1 MTKAKA
7 RQRAKAK
14 AAQKARKQ
22 DPGADRP
29 AQKVRPGQFDPG
41 AGPIKGPS
49 ANAGAKNFGGARRG
63 AARSR

>member
-22 DPGADRP
+22 DADADRP
-29 AQKVRPGQFDPG
+29 GRKIRPGQFDPG
-41 AGPIKGPS
+41 AGSIKGPS

-63 AARSR
+63 ASRSR

>member
-14 AAQKARKQ
+14 AAQKAKKRKAK
-22 DPGADRP
+22 AD
-29 AQKVRPGQFDPG
+29 QPGQKIRSGQFNPG
-41 AGPIKGPS
+41 AGTIKGPGGNPH
-49 ANAGAKNFGGARRG
+49 ARNFGGARRG